1 MSPAKFHNRE
11 AFVSVSK
18 NLSIFYAQKRRWRC
32 RSPPPVSEFQTKFRN
47 SEDTTMAYNKAS
59 EERKWR
65 LWKEAEEKQLRE
77 LGVSEEKIAQ
87 LRAYDWEMFN
97 SDRRYYEHHA
107 EGGDYLEQLAASEE
121 EPDAKTV
128 SDFLNGIDSP
138 VLFRLLSETDPI
150 TILIALRRSQ
160 GKSFAEISLEIGLS
174 ENTAHR
180 RWTRLKEKIK
190 KSL

>member
-1 MSPAKFHNRE
+1 
-11 AFVSVSK
+11 
-18 NLSIFYAQKRRWRC
+18 
-32 RSPPPVSEFQTKFRN
+32 
-47 SEDTTMAYNKAS
+47 MAYNKAS

-65 LWKEAEEKQLRE
+65 VWKEAEEKQLRE

-107 EGGDYLEQLAASEE
+107 EGGDYLEHLAASEE
-121 EPDAKTV
+121 ESDAKTV
-128 SDFLNGIDSP
+128 SDFLSGIDSP